1 MVNGG
6 KNMIGVNTMIKRVD
20 KIDATEFNDEKVMM
34 DIEKG
39 KYYALNEVGSSIWDK
54 IESTISVSDIVEKL
68 LEEYDVSKEQC
79 TEEVLNYLNNLEKE
93 KLIEVY
99 E

>member
-68 LEEYDVSKEQC
+68 LEEYDVSIEQC

>member
-6 KNMIGVNTMIKRVD
+6 KNMIGVNTIIKRVD